1 MPPSQ
6 YKRAQQQPGMWI
18 PSNPKRKPLHKRI
31 SSASN
36 FHEIAPDKPKKR
48 VIHFRR
54 FSQPTLYGPG
64 RRSNPHSRRGS
75 LRSLNK
81 KDPLY
86 KIKSKHRRIVSNG
99 HSFSGASDFGDPRP
113 YQNLMYKVSEFCA
126 GYIRCPVSFETNG
139 RMNKS
144 GGVTSDQE
152 EESSEFWDPTHA
164 PDPFDEFGETP
175 DLNTKL
181 SRRFKTSPIA
191 TPAPIKMDG
200 FKTRRFSAPTQP
212 YLEEVAKLERTFQSK
227 LTFDSRRKRRD
238 QQIKHKKKLAK
249 IFYEK
254 EGEQPGFVQPTVGG
268 VLTASAE
275 HSCSHSRSPVSSST
289 PCEFE
294 GEPGAL
300 PPAIN
305 SLRLAA
311 ELAGQE
317 TRTRRR
323 EKYITR
329 FGEQRCRTI
338 LTF

>member
-6 YKRAQQQPGMWI
+6 YRRAQQHGMWI
-18 PSNPKRKPLHKRI
+18 PSNSKRKPLHKRI

-36 FHEIAPDKPKKR
+36 FHEIAPEKPKKR

-64 RRSNPHSRRGS
+64 RRSNPQTRLGS
-75 LRSLNK
+75 VPKEKRRSLNK

-99 HSFSGASDFGDPRP
+99 HSFSGGSEFGDPRP
-113 YQNLMYKVSEFCA
+113 YQNLMYK
-126 GYIRCPVSFETNG
+126 
-139 RMNKS
+139 
-144 GGVTSDQE
+144 
-152 EESSEFWDPTHA
+152 DPTHT
-164 PDPFDEFGETP
+164 PDPFDEFGDTP
-175 DLNTKL
+175 DLHTK
-181 SRRFKTSPIA
+181 SRRFKNSHIA
-191 TPAPIKMDG
+191 MPAPVKMDG

-212 YLEEVAKLERTFQSK
+212 YLEEVAKSERTFQSK

-238 QQIKHKKKLAK
+238 QQIKQKKKLAK

-254 EGEQPGFVQPTVGG
+254 EGEQQPGFVQPTVGG

-289 PCEFE
+289 PCDFE

-300 PPAIN
+300 PPSIH